1 MTSQTKKFDIC
12 IIGAGPGGYVA
23 AIRAAQL
30 GLKVGIVEANHLGG
44 ICLNWG
50 CIPTKAL
57 LKSSE
62 VNHLL
67 HNLDQ
72 FGFSAEKIKFDFT
85 KIIERSRAV
94 SKRLSGGIAG
104 LMKKNK
110 IEVIDGFAKFLDSK
124 KISVTKSDSTGSPY
138 LGGFERKENDL
149 NGHFQREGERVS
161 GAMGVHTTIEAAY
174 FVIAT
179 GARAR
184 VIAGMEPDV
193 ENIWTYRE
201 AMTPKALPKSLLVV
215 GSGAIGAEFASFY
228 RNMGAEV
235 TLIEM
240 AENILPVEDE
250 EISKLARKSFEKQG
264 IKIHTSAALKSL
276 KKGKG
281 EVTAIV
287 EIGGKLEELK
297 AEKVIMAVG
306 IVANVENL
314 GLEKTKV
321 KIDKGRV
328 DVNGYLE
335 TSDANIFAIGDVAG
349 APWLA
354 HKASHEGTI
363 AAEKIASKLGKYDGK
378 KIHAIKKDNIP
389 GCTYSMPQ
397 IASVGITEKKAKE
410 LGKKIKV
417 GRFPY
422 MANGKAIAMGETD
435 GLIKVIFDEKTGELL
450 GAHLIGAEVTEMIQ
464 GYVIAKQAELTE
476 EDLMH
481 TIFAHPTMSEMM
493 HEAVLDAYGK
503 VIHF

>member
-1 MTSQTKKFDIC
+1 MTNTTKKFDLC
-12 IIGAGPGGYVA
+12 VIGAGPGGYVA

-30 GLKVGIVEANHLGG
+30 GLKVVIVEANHLGG

-57 LKSSE
+57 LKSAE

-67 HNLDQ
+67 HNLDS
-72 FGFSAEKIKFDFT
+72 FGFAAEKTSFDFA
-85 KIIERSRAV
+85 KIIERSRNV
-94 SKRLSGGIAG
+94 SKRLSTGIAG
-104 LMKKNK
+104 LLKKNK
-110 IEVIDGFAKFLDSK
+110 VEIIDGFAKFLDAKKVSVSK
-124 KISVTKSDSTGSPY
+124 DNQEIA
-138 LGGFERKENDL
+138 
-149 NGHFQREGERVS
+149 Q
-161 GAMGVHTTIEAAY
+161 IEASY
-174 FVIAT
+174 FIVAT

-184 VIAGMEPDV
+184 IIPGMEPDSDF
-193 ENIWTYRE
+193 IWTYRE

-215 GSGAIGAEFASFY
+215 GSGAIGSEFASFY
-228 RNMGAEV
+228 KNMGCDV

-240 AENILPVEDE
+240 MENILPVEDE

-264 IKIHTSAALKSL
+264 IKIHTSASLKSL
-276 KKGKG
+276 KKGKNS
-281 EVTAIV
+281 VTAAI
-287 EIGGKLEELK
+287 EIDGKTQEIE

-306 IVANVENL
+306 IIANTENM

-321 KIDKGRV
+321 KLDKGRIET
-328 DVNGYLE
+328 NGYLE
-335 TSDANIFAIGDVAG
+335 TADANIFAIGDVAG

-354 HKASHEGTI
+354 HKASHEGVI
-363 AAEKIASKLGKYDGK
+363 AAEKIASKMNKYDAK
-378 KIHAIKKDNIP
+378 KIHPIKKENIP

-397 IASVGITEKKAKE
+397 IASVGLTEKKAKE

-422 MANGKAIAMGETD
+422 MANGKAIAAGETD

>member
-1 MTSQTKKFDIC
+1 MTDSAKKFDLC

-30 GLKVGIVEANHLGG
+30 GLKVGIIEANHLGG

-57 LKSSE
+57 LKSAE
-62 VNHLL
+62 VHHLL
-67 HNLDQ
+67 HNLDS
-72 FGFSAEKIKFDFT
+72 FGFKAEKVSFDFA
-85 KIIERSRAV
+85 KIIERSRGV
-94 SKRLSGGIAG
+94 SKRLSTGIAG
-104 LMKKNK
+104 LLKKNK
-110 IEVIDGFAKFLDSK
+110 VEVIDGFAKFLDSK
-124 KISVTKSDSTGSPY
+124 KVSVTKDG
-138 LGGFERKENDL
+138 KEIA
-149 NGHFQREGERVS
+149 QV
-161 GAMGVHTTIEAAY
+161 EANY
-174 FVIAT
+174 FIIAT

-184 VIAGMEPDV
+184 VIPGMEPDG

-201 AMTPKALPKSLLVV
+201 AMTPKALPKSLLVI
-215 GSGAIGAEFASFY
+215 GSGAIGSEFASFY

-264 IKIHTSAALKSL
+264 IKIHTSAALKAL

-281 EVTAIV
+281 EIIATV
-287 EIGGKLEELK
+287 EIAGKSEEIK
-297 AEKVIMAVG
+297 AEKAIMAVG
-306 IVANVENL
+306 IVANVENI
-314 GLEKTKV
+314 GLEKTKIKLV
-321 KIDKGRV
+321 KGNIET
-328 DVNGYLE
+328 NGYLE
-335 TSDANIFAIGDVAG
+335 TADANIFAIGDVAG

-354 HKASHEGTI
+354 HKASHEGVI
-363 AAEKIASKLGKYDGK
+363 AAEKIASKMQKYDAK
-378 KIHAIKKDNIP
+378 KIHPIKKDNIP

-397 IASVGITEKKAKE
+397 IASVGLTEKKAKDA
-410 LGKKIKV
+410 GKKVKI

-422 MANGKAIAMGETD
+422 MANGKAIAAGETD

>member
-1 MTSQTKKFDIC
+1 MTVVAKKFDLC
-12 IIGAGPGGYVA
+12 VIGAGPGGYVA

-62 VNHLL
+62 VHHML
-67 HNLDQ
+67 HNLESY
-72 FGFSAEKIKFDFT
+72 GFAAEKITFDFA
-85 KIIERSRAV
+85 KIIERSRSV
-94 SKRLSGGIAG
+94 SKKLSSGIGG

-124 KISVTKSDSTGSPY
+124 KISVSKDN
-138 LGGFERKENDL
+138 KEVA
-149 NGHFQREGERVS
+149 QV
-161 GAMGVHTTIEAAY
+161 EAAY
-174 FVIAT
+174 FIIAT

-184 VIAGMEPDV
+184 VIEGMEPDV

-215 GSGAIGAEFASFY
+215 GSGAIGCEFASFY
-228 RNMGAEV
+228 KNMGSEV

-264 IKIHTSAALKSL
+264 IKIYTSAALKSL

-281 EVTAIV
+281 SVAASV
-287 EIGGKLEELK
+287 EIAGKLEEIT
-297 AEKVIMAVG
+297 AEKAIMAVG
-306 IVANVENL
+306 IVANTENL

-321 KIDKGRV
+321 KVVKGNIEI
-328 DVNGYLE
+328 NGYLE
-335 TSDANIFAIGDVAG
+335 TADANIFAIGDVAG

-354 HKASHEGTI
+354 HKASHEGVI
-363 AAEKIASKLGKYDGK
+363 AAEKIASKMGKHDAK
-378 KIHAIKKDNIP
+378 KIHPIKKENIP

-397 IASVGITEKKAKE
+397 IASVGLTEKKAIAA
-410 LGKKIKV
+410 GKKIKV

-422 MANGKAIAMGETD
+422 MANGKAIAMGETE

-493 HEAVLDAYGK
+493 HEAVLDAYQK

>member
-1 MTSQTKKFDIC
+1 MTNSAKKFDLC
-12 IIGAGPGGYVA
+12 VIGAGPGGYVA
-23 AIRAAQL
+23 AIRGAQL

-67 HNLDQ
+67 HNLDS
-72 FGFSAEKIKFDFT
+72 FGFSAQKVEFDFA
-85 KIIERSRAV
+85 KIVERSRAV
-94 SKRLSGGIAG
+94 SKKLSGGIAG

-124 KISVTKSDSTGSPY
+124 KISVAKIADSGSSS
-138 LGGFERKENDL
+138 LGGSS
-149 NGHFQREGERVS
+149 ERVS
-161 GAMGVHTTIEAAY
+161 GAMEVHTEIEATY
-174 FVIAT
+174 FIVAT

-184 VIAGMEPDV
+184 VIPGMEPDG

-215 GSGAIGAEFASFY
+215 GSGAIGSEFASFY

-264 IKIHTSAALKSL
+264 IKVITSAALKAL
-276 KKGKG
+276 KKGKNS
-281 EVTAIV
+281 VTATV
-287 EIGGKLEELK
+287 EVGGKAEELT

-306 IVANVENL
+306 IVANIENL

-321 KIDKGRV
+321 KQDKGRIV
-328 DVNGYLE
+328 ANGYLE
-335 TSDANIFAIGDVAG
+335 TADANIFAIGDVVG

-354 HKASHEGTI
+354 HKASHEGVI
-363 AAEKIASKLGKYDGK
+363 AAEKIASKMGKYDAK
-378 KIHAIKKDNIP
+378 KVHPIKVENIP

-397 IASVGITEKKAKE
+397 IASVGLTEKKA
-410 LGKKIKV
+410 LAAGKKIKI

-422 MANGKAIAMGETD
+422 MANGKAIAAGETE

>member
-1 MTSQTKKFDIC
+1 MTVTAKRFDLC
-12 IIGAGPGGYVA
+12 VIGAGPGGYVA

-62 VNHLL
+62 VNHLI
-67 HNLDQ
+67 HNLDAY
-72 FGFSAEKIKFDFT
+72 GFSAKEIKFDFT

-94 SKRLSGGIAG
+94 SKRLSTGIAG

-110 IEVIDGFAKFLDSK
+110 IEVIDGFAKFLDAK
-124 KISVTKSDSTGSPY
+124 KISVSQDG
-138 LGGFERKENDL
+138 
-149 NGHFQREGERVS
+149 REVTQ
-161 GAMGVHTTIEAAY
+161 VEAAY
-174 FVIAT
+174 FIVAT

-184 VIAGMEPDV
+184 VIPGMEPDI

-201 AMTPKALPKSLLVV
+201 AMTPKALPKSLLIV
-215 GSGAIGAEFASFY
+215 GSGAIGSEFASFY
-228 RNMGAEV
+228 RNMGSEV

-264 IKIHTSAALKSL
+264 IKVITSAALKSL

-281 EVTAIV
+281 EVTALV
-287 EIGGKLEELK
+287 EVNGKVEEIT

-321 KIDKGRV
+321 KIDKGRIIA
-328 DVNGYLE
+328 NGYLE
-335 TSDANIFAIGDVAG
+335 TSEANIFAIGDVVG

-363 AAEKIASKLGKYDGK
+363 AAEKIASKLNKYDAK
-378 KIHAIKKDNIP
+378 KVHPIKAENIP

-397 IASVGITEKKAKE
+397 IASVGLTEKKA
-410 LGKKIKV
+410 LATGKKIKV

-422 MANGKAIAMGETD
+422 LANGKAIAAGETE

-493 HEAVLDAYGK
+493 HEAVLDAYGR